1 MNFSL
6 KEMRQSL
13 FTAVVCDALD
23 ELGYRNQAPNLQ
35 LPCFTGVQVLL
46 VGRSKTTQ
54 WEDMDYEV
62 PNPYELELKAVDE
75 CQEDHVF
82 VASTGNSIRSAIW
95 GELLTTAAI
104 NRGCVG
110 AIIDGAVRDIH
121 KISKMN
127 FPVYAQG
134 SSPYDSQNRQ
144 HVIAI
149 DTQVEIG
156 GVPIQ
161 SGDLIFAD
169 QDGIVV
175 VPQEIEAQAIKAAFA
190 KVSGENR
197 TRDAIRDGMSAT
209 EAYERYGIL

>member
-1 MNFSL
+1 MDYSL

-13 FTAVVCDALD
+13 YTAVVCDALD

-35 LPCFTGVQVLL
+35 LPCFTGVQELL

-54 WEDMDYEV
+54 WEDMDHEV

-82 VASTGNSIRSAIW
+82 VASTGNSMRSAIW
-95 GELLTTAAI
+95 GELLTTAAM

-121 KISKMN
+121 KISEMN

-144 HVIAI
+144 RVIAI

-175 VPQEIEAQAIKAAFA
+175 VPQEIEAEAIKAAFA

-197 TRDAIRDGMSAT
+197 TRDDIRDGMSAT
-209 EAYERYGIL
+209 EAYERFGIL

>member
-1 MNFSL
+1 M
-6 KEMRQSL
+6 
-13 FTAVVCDALD
+13 
-23 ELGYRNQAPNLQ
+23 
-35 LPCFTGVQVLL
+35 
-46 VGRSKTTQ
+46 
-54 WEDMDYEV
+54 
-62 PNPYELELKAVDE
+62 
-75 CQEDHVF
+75 
-82 VASTGNSIRSAIW
+82 
-95 GELLTTAAI
+95 

-121 KISKMN
+121 QISKMN

-144 HVIAI
+144 RVIAI

-156 GVPIQ
+156 GVPIR

-175 VPQEIEAQAIKAAFA
+175 VPQAIEVEAIKAAFA

-209 EAYERYGIL
+209 EAYEQFGIL

>member
-35 LPCFTGVQVLL
+35 LPCFTGVQELL

>member
-1 MNFSL
+1 
-6 KEMRQSL
+6 MRQSL

-35 LPCFTGVQVLL
+35 LPCFTGVQELL

>member
-1 MNFSL
+1 MDYSL
-6 KEMRQSL
+6 KEIRQSL
-13 FTAVVCDALD
+13 YTAVVCDALD

-35 LPCFTGVQVLL
+35 LLCFTGVQELL

>member
-1 MNFSL
+1 M
-6 KEMRQSL
+6 
-13 FTAVVCDALD
+13 
-23 ELGYRNQAPNLQ
+23 
-35 LPCFTGVQVLL
+35 
-46 VGRSKTTQ
+46 
-54 WEDMDYEV
+54 
-62 PNPYELELKAVDE
+62 
-75 CQEDHVF
+75 
-82 VASTGNSIRSAIW
+82 RSAIW
-95 GELLTTAAI
+95 GELLTTAAM

-121 KISKMN
+121 QISKMN

-144 HVIAI
+144 RVIAI

-156 GVPIQ
+156 GVPIR

-175 VPQEIEAQAIKAAFA
+175 VPQAIEVEAIKAAFA

-209 EAYERYGIL
+209 EAYEQFGIL